1 MEKSS
6 KTLIDRSERLLTSDE
21 NYRAILEKLFLLDKQ
36 HFERYFIKCS

>member
-1 MEKSS
+1 MKKSS